1 MLTPDKF
8 SEASLQDLLQ
18 AASQGK
24 VGLDHRWVQAILDRG
39 EGAVPE
45 LVHFGLEDHS
55 ADLVDIDDAL
65 IALFR
70 HYKTPEALPFFIEYL
85 RRHPTEVPDE
95 LPDAM
100 YPLRQQA
107 LGPLLELHEELE
119 EDQAGDVAFILAS
132 FRIQD
137 ERVLRVLL
145 DRLEYDVVEGAIALS
160 LYGDPAA
167 APALHKMASQLE
179 DQHLKKQI
187 EDAIQ
192 DLGRENHD
200 NYEPPFDIF
209 ELFPE
214 KAGPEVDALEDEDL
228 IGFLSSSDPE
238 YRLWGAAGFVNSEL
252 SDEARNA
259 LFNTA
264 KTDEDPTVRAKAWE
278 ALSSEIAD
286 NDEIFHAMA
295 ERLQDEDA
303 PSVERA
309 GALVGLG
316 QRINEEP
323 LRKYVEQ
330 FYEVPETRAAALSA
344 MWNSL
349 DRSFAPYFPQH
360 LDDEDPE
367 VKKQAIAGIGYL
379 GIYDSSEKLKDLFKE
394 EDYRA
399 NALFAYALSARA
411 EISPSRVRPLLRR
424 IEKLAGGFSEQEE
437 ELVQIALDER
447 LLLHGHKP
455 IFHPD
460 RHEH

>member
-8 SEASLQDLLQ
+8 SEASLQDLLS
-18 AASQGK
+18 AASEGK
-24 VGLDHRWVQAILDRG
+24 VGVDHRWVRAILDRG
-39 EGAVPE
+39 EAAVPE
-45 LVHFGLEDHS
+45 LVRFGLDDHR
-55 ADLVDIDDAL
+55 ADPVDIDDAL
-65 IALFR
+65 IALLR
-70 HYKTPEALPFFIEYL
+70 HFKSPDALPFFVEYL
-85 RRHPTEVPDE
+85 RRNPTDVPDE

-107 LGPLLELHEELE
+107 LEPLISLYNELE
-119 EDQAGDVAFILAS
+119 EEEAGDVAFILAS

-137 ERVLRVLL
+137 ERVLRLLL

-167 APALHKMASQLE
+167 APHLQKMASQLDDE
-179 DQHLKKQI
+179 HLKKQI
-187 EDAIQ
+187 QDAVQ
-192 DLGRENHD
+192 DLGRENQD
-200 NYEPPFDIF
+200 DYEPPFDVF

-214 KAGPEVDALEDEDL
+214 KAGPEVEALVEEDL

-238 YRLWGAAGFVNSEL
+238 YRLWGAAGFINSEL
-252 SDEARNA
+252 TDASRAA
-259 LFNTA
+259 LLQSAQNDA
-264 KTDEDPTVRAKAWE
+264 DPSVRAKAWE

-295 ERLQDEDA
+295 DRLQDEDA
-303 PSVERA
+303 PTIERA

-330 FYEVPETRAAALSA
+330 FYKNPETRAAALSA

-349 DRSFAPYFPQH
+349 DRTFATYFPDH
-360 LDDEDPE
+360 LNDEDPE
-367 VKKQAIAGIGYL
+367 IRKQAIAGVGYL
-379 GIYDSSEKLKDLFKE
+379 GIYDSAEKLKDFFAE

-399 NALFAYALSARA
+399 NALFAYALAARA

-424 IEKLAGGFSEQEE
+424 IDKLAGGLTEQEE

-455 IFHPD
+455 VFHPD
-460 RHEH
+460 RHEQ